1 MNTVTVTVIVFIPL
15 KLEHVSP
22 QYKHKLYCIL
32 LGTDVTDQCKVV
44 QNYDVE
50 IK

>member
-1 MNTVTVTVIVFIPL
+1 MDAGTVTVIVFIHL
-15 KLEHVSP
+15 KLVHVSP

-32 LGTDVTDQCKVV
+32 LGTGVTDQHKVV